1 MNIVDSSAWLEYFKE
16 SKNAK
21 NFAHAIEDLDNLF
34 VPSII
39 LYEVYKKLCQTSGK
53 QKAIQAIGHMQIGK
67 IIGIHTNDALNA
79 AHFSK
84 ELKLPM
90 ADAMIYAI
98 AYQSGATLWTQDADF
113 KGLEGVKYFP
123 KV

>member
-1 MNIVDSSAWLEYFKE
+1 MNIVDSSGWLEYFKG

-21 NFAHAIEDLDNLF
+21 KFAKAIEDTENLL

-39 LYEVYKKLCQTSGK
+39 LYEVYKKLCQTADK
-53 QKAIQAIGHMQIGK
+53 QKAIQAIGHMQMAK

-79 AHFSK
+79 ANFSK
-84 ELKLPM
+84 EFKLPM
-90 ADAMIYAI
+90 ADALIYAV

-113 KGLEGVKYFP
+113 KDLEGVKYFT